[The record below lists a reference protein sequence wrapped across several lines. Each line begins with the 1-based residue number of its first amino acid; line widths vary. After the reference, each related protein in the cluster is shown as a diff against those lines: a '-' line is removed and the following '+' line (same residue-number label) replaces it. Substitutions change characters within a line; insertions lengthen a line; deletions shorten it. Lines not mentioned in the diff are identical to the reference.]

1 MRTTPREVCFKS
13 IKALFKLDEIQRN
26 VLIGT
31 ALGDGGLR
39 YRGKDCRLHVKH
51 SFNQIS
57 LVEYKRRVFRNITSM
72 GISVFTQTIGGRD
85 YSFAEFV
92 TLTHPEFTK
101 CHNLFYSS
109 SKKIVPK
116 EINRLLTDPLSLAVW
131 LMDDGAADH
140 AGASLQTHS
149 FTKVEVETLI
159 KVLKSNFKLDVTKR
173 MNKGKWIIY
182 FPKASMRRLHQI
194 VDKHM
199 LEDFRYKLVPYSLR

>member
-39 YRGKDCRLHVKH
+39 YRGKECRLHIKH

-57 LVEYKRRVFRNITSM
+57 LVKYKRRVFKNITSM

-101 CHNLFYSS
+101 CYNLFYSS

-116 EINRLLTDPLSLAVW
+116 EIDRLLIDPLSLAVW

-182 FPKASMRRLHQI
+182 FPKASMERLHKI
-194 VDKHM
+194 VDRHM